1 MTIKELLE
9 ESNIASGTLSAQVR
23 YVNYGFIAVCWILSG
38 QAIKGIK
45 EFCSLIL
52 LFIVLSLLFDILQ
65 YLWQSVTSGCY
76 IRSLEKKNPNAGE
89 DRKDFLFPSYIG
101 VVSWI
106 LFGLKIVFTLVAA
119 VLLLVKFKFF

>member
-9 ESNIASGTLSAQVR
+9 ESNSASDTLSTQVR

-38 QAIKGIK
+38 QAISGIK
-45 EFCSLIL
+45 ELYSWIL
-52 LFIVLSLLFDILQ
+52 LFIVLSLFFDVLQ
-65 YLWQSVTSGCY
+65 YLWQSVISGCY
-76 IRSLEKKNPNAGE
+76 IRSLEKKNLNAGE

-106 LFGLKIVFTLVAA
+106 LFVLKVLFTLVAA
-119 VLLLVKFKFF
+119 VLLIVKFF